1 MTLHQSKLIKEH
13 ISFPPP
19 PPLLLFNPTLIHP
32 FSFFWDLALWV
43 ALSSW
48 DVPLTTILGFHLSF
62 SWLGF
67 PVLCLTSS
75 SFLACL
81 LQMFHPTEKI
91 AQWQRAR
98 WWHCD
103 YVSIP
108 VSCHSIC
115 EWRPPSLL
123 GAQLPFWNLPS
134 PASHRLP
141 SPSSEFD
148 LCFLQLTFPAF
159 LV

>member
-1 MTLHQSKLIKEH
+1 MQLVQFEFLPRLRHPLLV
-13 ISFPPP
+13 SFPPPPP

-98 WWHCD
+98 FPGNTSFTSVTSWD
-103 YVSIP
+103 KLVVSRGLKHLP
-108 VSCHSIC
+108 KCQSPNPYLS
-115 EWRPPSLL
+115 S
-123 GAQLPFWNLPS
+123 QLPLDP
-134 PASHRLP
+134 
-141 SPSSEFD
+141 
-148 LCFLQLTFPAF
+148 
-159 LV
+159 